1 MISEYI
7 IEGTQEPE
15 GNDNEYVNKIQ
26 LPLNNKLETEKT
38 F

>member
-7 IEGTQEPE
+7 IEETQGPE
-15 GNDNEYVNKIQ
+15 ENDNEYVNKIQ
-26 LPLNNKLETEKT
+26 LPLNNKLETETT